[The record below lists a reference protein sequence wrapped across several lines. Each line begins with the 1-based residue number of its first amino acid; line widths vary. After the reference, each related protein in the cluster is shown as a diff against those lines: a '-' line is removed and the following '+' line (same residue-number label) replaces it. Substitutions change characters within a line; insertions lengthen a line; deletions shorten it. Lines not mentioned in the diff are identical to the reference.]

1 MNPRERYIA
10 ALTFGSPDKVPF
22 TPGGGRE
29 STRRAWEQQGLPAGA
44 NPMAVA
50 REILGIAEE
59 TTQPVVSLGVDLKM
73 VPQFEEKVLEH
84 KNGHY
89 VVQDW
94 MGAITEISDEF
105 DYTYIRSARDFVTR
119 KWHKFPVQNRDD
131 WENMKWRY
139 DIDAPGRFPD
149 DFEDRCRN
157 LAQRDYV
164 HRIQVNGPF
173 WQIREWC
180 GFEGLCM
187 MTVEDPEFVMEMA
200 EFWMEFVSGTLAR
213 ILERA
218 ELDALGISED
228 MAYKAHS
235 MISPAMSREF
245 LQPSYRRWVE
255 QVRAAGCSV
264 IDLDSD
270 GYIGEL
276 IPVWMEVGINV
287 CSPIE
292 VAAHNDIVEFRRH
305 FGTQMGYY
313 GGIDKRAMA
322 KGGTVLEDELK
333 RVIPPLFEQGGYIPS
348 CDHGIPSDV
357 SWANYVEYC
366 RLLAQYCGW
375 L

>member
-1 MNPRERYIA
+1 
-10 ALTFGSPDKVPF
+10 
-22 TPGGGRE
+22 
-29 STRRAWEQQGLPAGA
+29 
-44 NPMAVA
+44 
-50 REILGIAEE
+50 
-59 TTQPVVSLGVDLKM
+59 
-73 VPQFEEKVLEH
+73 
-84 KNGHY
+84 
-89 VVQDW
+89 
-94 MGAITEISDEF
+94 
-105 DYTYIRSARDFVTR
+105 
-119 KWHKFPVQNRDD
+119 
-131 WENMKWRY
+131 
-139 DIDAPGRFPD
+139 
-149 DFEDRCRN
+149 
-157 LAQRDYV
+157 
-164 HRIQVNGPF
+164 
-173 WQIREWC
+173 
-180 GFEGLCM
+180 
-187 MTVEDPEFVMEMA
+187 
-200 EFWMEFVSGTLAR
+200 
-213 ILERA
+213 
-218 ELDALGISED
+218 
-228 MAYKAHS
+228 